1 MRDEFIPE
9 VKRTLA
15 ARVGYVCSNPTCHA
29 VTSGPQ
35 DDPAM
40 SVNVGVAA
48 HITAASPGGARYA
61 HHLSPEARSHPDNG
75 IWLCQN
81 CGKLVDNDP
90 VQFPEEVLRAWKT
103 LAEHRARSAVG
114 KTAPAPA
121 ETEAQRKVRA
131 ILQWKGKTVTLA
143 HMNTGHAVMMLG
155 PVRGTSWVQV
165 FDCTEFVVTVGT
177 TGPDASRR
185 SIPLANID
193 ISYDD
198 AHSRLELQERYL

>member
-1 MRDEFIPE
+1 MRDEFSLE

-15 ARVGYVCSNPTCHA
+15 ARVGYVCSNPACHA
-29 VTSGPQ
+29 GTTGPQ
-35 DDPAM
+35 DDPAKA
-40 SVNVGVAA
+40 VNVGVAA

-61 HHLSPEARSHPDNG
+61 HHLSPEARSLPDNG

-103 LAEHRARSAVG
+103 LAEHRARSSVG
-114 KTAPAPA
+114 KTIPAPV

-131 ILQWKGKTVTLA
+131 ILPWKGKTVTLA
-143 HMNTGHAVMMLG
+143 HMNTGHAVLTLG

-165 FDCTEFVVTVGT
+165 FDCTEFVVTIGNP
-177 TGPDASRR
+177 GPDASRR
-185 SIPLANID
+185 SIPLDNIV

-198 AHSRLELQERYL
+198 AHSRLELQERHP